1 MAQVIDPLAYAW
13 LLDEF
18 AKIAH
23 QLPIPPIQTPEPPPD
38 FQADIVRPDDLL
50 TLHVAGYNL
59 KPTGKEQPVLGRIDA
74 AKDAIL
80 VVTFP
85 PQNIAETAYFATA
98 NPQPRPPLP
107 PGILPQPS
115 LPPGVAPAPGLTA
128 ARLAGFTRLAF
139 RVVANAAMPEIPYS
153 IEGLLDWS
161 GFEPVVSALADVP
174 PQPSPAGIASAPAI
188 APPSARETAIEL
200 PYRLILS
207 PNHNIAWR
215 HATAPVTYSSRTE
228 LWHTRLAAKAGNSVS
243 ELSALNTAPLRAIWS
258 PDYNPARAFDP
269 TNQHP
274 LKMDLDPDLGVTD
287 ISPNDRHQIVILTS
301 AFHGYGYG
309 DAQNTPFVPTP
320 VDAQMLMLSS
330 LGGWLRSR
338 GHWDPPHALRFIP
351 RPALGFAVDLPLIA
365 NDIRL
370 AEKAAPIEGMAAQS
384 EARTITESVRVAE
397 GIVSGQN
404 VVARVDAA
412 GRFIR
417 PEQARP
423 TIPPITPGIPIVGDQ
438 LDLSEWVHIAAQGRD
453 HYVRI
458 VYEGHLYPFGHRAA
472 LIKITERKFD
482 DTAVPEGG
490 TTPVAHMIQREYI
503 VVREPEKSYRGQL
516 NGKPEVIA
524 GRTMPLTK
532 IRLTTLVTPD
542 LHEPLSVLSGTNFS
556 FWIRV
561 GLTAQDFMFHAV
573 ATDIS
578 GHEIEFTTPLIFA
591 SLTDTGGGASNLSM
605 IRSVYKASG
614 ERRVCSVPKQKM
626 TYAPPNPADTTDN
639 TTLVTSALYFD
650 SDTYPSL
657 VASFGGYLPTLY
669 KAAVHIPAIEQLLGT
684 DTNTTIRLY
693 EPYIQNDLDPHAGVF
708 AEIVKD
714 TGVALVADN
723 MPVTFTADKA
733 GGIATPNL
741 NLSNLTRAHGPLAGS
756 AANAAQDQFDAND
769 FFGGLSGDLIPKLFG
784 AIKLTDLLPIGG
796 GASAATNAPK
806 TQFTVE
812 DGGKTIVVRFSWK
825 PGVRKV
831 PDVPGLGDLISFTPT
846 LAPNPNPTVL
856 TIDGEIRKPVAVPP
870 TPPGPGSFAF
880 NGSLTNFRLDILN
893 AIALNFVAFSFS
905 AGSNKKLDVKV
916 DLDQNKPFEFEGDL
930 AFVQDLSNIIPP
942 GTFGDGPSIDLTPAP
957 GVHVG
962 YGVTL
967 PPAAVGVFSLEN
979 IKLAAGLDLPLL
991 TGKPQVDF
999 SFAERAHPFLLTVSL
1014 LGGGGF
1020 LHVQL
1025 DTEGMKLL
1033 EAAFEFGANASI
1045 NLGVAS
1051 GGVHIM
1057 AGIYFSMQVEAGS
1070 TKATL
1075 QGYLRMGGELSVLG
1089 IISMSLE
1096 FLLSF
1101 TYDSDRKASG
1111 RATLTV
1117 AVKVVFFSTSVAI
1130 SVEKR
1135 FGGSG
1140 SDPTFAQLITSAGVW
1155 NSYAGAFA

>member
-1 MAQVIDPLAYAW
+1 MAHVVDPHAFAW

-18 AKIAH
+18 AK
-23 QLPIPPIQTPEPPPD
+23 PSPSPFPPRPRPEPRPD
-38 FQADIVRPDDLL
+38 FQADLVRPDDLL

-59 KPTGKEQPVLGRIDA
+59 RPAGQAGPVLERIDA
-74 AKDAIL
+74 AKDAVL

-85 PQNIAETAYFATA
+85 PQNIAETAFLASA
-98 NPQPRPPLP
+98 PSQPPPPVP
-107 PGILPQPS
+107 PGQ
-115 LPPGVAPAPGLTA
+115 TK

-139 RVVANAAMPEIPYS
+139 RIAANAPWPAIPYS

-161 GFEPVVSALADVP
+161 GFEPVVSGLADIP
-174 PQPSPAGIASAPAI
+174 SQPSAGQIADAPAI
-188 APPSARETAIEL
+188 AEPGTKETAIEL
-200 PYRLILS
+200 PYRLTLS
-207 PNHNIAWR
+207 PNHNVAWR

-228 LWHTRLAAKAGNSVS
+228 LWHTRLTTKINGTVT
-243 ELSALNTAPLRAIWS
+243 ELSPLHTAPLRAIWS

-269 TNQHP
+269 GNPVPPET
-274 LKMDLDPDLGVTD
+274 DPDLGVTD
-287 ISPNDRHQIVILTS
+287 ISPHDRHQIVVLTS
-301 AFHGYGYG
+301 AFHGYG
-309 DAQNTPFVPTP
+309 DDKNAPFVPTP

-338 GHWDPPHALRFIP
+338 GHWEPPRALRFIP
-351 RPALGFAVDLPLIA
+351 WPPLVFAADLPLVADRIQPA
-365 NDIRL
+365 EIR
-370 AEKAAPIEGMAAQS
+370 S
-384 EARTITESVRVAE
+384 EASPIAE
-397 GIVSGQN
+397 GERAAEAIRPDVN
-404 VVARVDAA
+404 VA
-412 GRFIR
+412 GRLGAVVDNRFVK
-417 PEQARP
+417 PELARP
-423 TIPPITPGIPIVGDQ
+423 TIPPITAGIPITGEQ

-458 VYEGHLYPFGHRAA
+458 VKEGHLYPFGHRAA
-472 LIKITERKFD
+472 VITITERKFGD
-482 DTAVPEGG
+482 VAVPEGG
-490 TTPVAHMIQREYI
+490 TTPVAHMIQRQYVI
-503 VVREPEKSYRGQL
+503 VREPVKSYRGQL
-516 NGKPEVIA
+516 TDQSDTIA
-524 GRTMPLTK
+524 GRKIPLTK

-542 LHEPLSVLSGTNFS
+542 LHQPRENIGGPNS
-556 FWIRV
+556 FWIRTGV
-561 GLTAQDFMFHAV
+561 TAEDFLFHAV

-591 SLTDTGGGASNLSM
+591 SLADTGSNPPNLSP
-605 IRSVYKASG
+605 IRTAYKASG
-614 ERRVCSVPKQKM
+614 ERRACPVAKRKM
-626 TYAPPNPADTTDN
+626 TYAPANPADTTDN
-639 TTLVTSALYFD
+639 TTLATSTLYFD
-650 SDTYPSL
+650 TDLQPSL
-657 VASFGGYLPTLY
+657 LASFGGYMPILY

-684 DTNTTIRLY
+684 ETNTTIRLY
-693 EPYIQNDLDPHAGVF
+693 DPYIQNGFDPHAGVF

-714 TGVALVADN
+714 TGAALVADQ

-733 GGIATPNL
+733 GGMATPNL
-741 NLSNLTRAHGPLAGS
+741 NLSNLSRAHGPLAGS
-756 AANAAQDQFDAND
+756 AANAAQDAFDAND

-806 TQFTVE
+806 TQFSVE
-812 DGGKTIVVRFSWK
+812 DGGKTIVVKFHWQ
-825 PGVRKV
+825 PEVRKV
-831 PDVPGLGDLISFTPT
+831 AVPGNLISFTPA
-846 LAPNPNPTVL
+846 LPPAPNPTVL
-856 TIDGEIRKPVAVPP
+856 SIDGTIRKPVAVPP
-870 TPPGPGSFAF
+870 IPPGPGSFNF
-880 NGSLTNFRLDILN
+880 TGQLTNFRLDILE

-916 DLDQNKPFEFEGDL
+916 DLDSNKPFEFEGDL
-930 AFVQDLSNIIPP
+930 AFVQDLSSIIPP

-967 PPAAVGVFSLEN
+967 PPASVGVFSLEN
-979 IKLAAGLDLPLL
+979 IKLSAGLELPLL
-991 TGKPQVDF
+991 TGKPVVDF
-999 SFAERAHPFLLTVSL
+999 AFAERAHPFLLTVSL

-1025 DTEGMKLL
+1025 DTEGMKML

-1057 AGIYFSMQVEAGS
+1057 AGIYFSMQVDAGK

-1089 IISMSLE
+1089 IISISLE
-1096 FLLSF
+1096 FVLSF
-1101 TYDSDRKASG
+1101 TYDSDGKASG

-1117 AVKVVFFSTSVAI
+1117 AVKVLFFSKSVEI

-1140 SDPTFAQLITSAGVW
+1140 SDPTFAQLITSPNVW
-1155 NSYAGAFA
+1155 TSYASAYA

>member
-1 MAQVIDPLAYAW
+1 MAQVVDPHAYAW

-18 AKIAH
+18 AKSA
-23 QLPIPPIQTPEPPPD
+23 LPSPFPPPYPHEPSPD
-38 FQADIVRPDDLL
+38 FQADLVRPDDLL

-59 KPTGKEQPVLGRIDA
+59 KPTGNASPVLGRIDA
-74 AKDAIL
+74 AKDAVL

-85 PQNIAETAYFATA
+85 PQNIAETAYYATA
-98 NPQPRPPLP
+98 NPQPPPPLP
-107 PGILPQPS
+107 PGIPPQPS
-115 LPPGVAPAPGLTA
+115 PPPGAAPAPGQTA

-139 RVVANAAMPEIPYS
+139 RLAANAPMPAIPYS

-161 GFEPVVSALADVP
+161 GFEPVVSALADIP
-174 PQPSPAGIASAPAI
+174 PQPSPGEIAAAPAI
-188 APPSARETAIEL
+188 APPGAKETAIEL
-200 PYRLILS
+200 PYRLTLS

-215 HATAPVTYSSRTE
+215 HAMAPITYSSRTE
-228 LWHTRLAAKAGNSVS
+228 LWHTRLAAKAGDTVT
-243 ELSALNTAPLRAIWS
+243 ELSALHTAPLRAVWS

-269 TNQHP
+269 DNQP
-274 LKMDLDPDLGVTD
+274 PKKTDLDPDLGVTD

-301 AFHGYGYG
+301 AFHGYG
-309 DAQNTPFVPTP
+309 DAQNAPFVPTP

-351 RPALGFAVDLPLIA
+351 WPPLLFAADLPLVADGIQV
-365 NDIRL
+365 
-370 AEKAAPIEGMAAQS
+370 AETAAPAEVRS
-384 EARTITESVRVAE
+384 EAQPIADGARAAE
-397 GIVSGQN
+397 AIAPGAN
-404 VVARVDAA
+404 LAARLGALADN
-412 GRFIR
+412 RFVK
-417 PEQARP
+417 PAVARP
-423 TIPPITPGIPIVGDQ
+423 TIPPILPGIPITGEQ

-472 LIKITERKFD
+472 LIKITERKFI

-503 VVREPEKSYRGQL
+503 VVREPEKFYRGQL
-516 NGKPEVIA
+516 NGLPETLA
-524 GRTMPLTK
+524 GRKMPLTK

-542 LHEPLSVLSGTNFS
+542 LHQPLPIIGGTNFS
-556 FWIRV
+556 FWIQT
-561 GLTAQDFMFHAV
+561 GGSPQDFLFHAV

-578 GHEIEFTTPLIFA
+578 GHQIEFTTPLIFA
-591 SLTDTGGGASNLSM
+591 SLTDTGGGFPHLST
-605 IRSVYKASG
+605 IQGVYSASG
-614 ERRVCSVPKQKM
+614 ERRACPVPKQKM
-626 TYAPPNPADTTDN
+626 TYAPRNPADTTDN
-639 TTLVTSALYFD
+639 TTLATSALYFD
-650 SDTYPSL
+650 TDSHASL
-657 VASFGGYLPTLY
+657 VASFGGYMPILY

-693 EPYIQNDLDPHAGVF
+693 DPYIQNDLDPHAGVF

-714 TGVALVADN
+714 TGAALVADQ

-741 NLSNLTRAHGPLAGS
+741 NLSNLSRAHGPLAGS
-756 AANAAQDQFDAND
+756 AANAAQDAFDAND

-806 TQFTVE
+806 TQFSVE
-812 DGGKTIVVRFSWK
+812 DGGKTIVVRFDWK
-825 PGVRKV
+825 PNVRKV
-831 PDVPGLGDLISFTPT
+831 PDVPGLSDLISFTPK
-846 LAPNPNPTVL
+846 LPPDPNPTVL
-856 TIDGEIRKPVAVPP
+856 AIDGEIRKPVAVPP
-870 TPPGPGSFAF
+870 NPPGPGSFAF
-880 NGSLTNFRLDILN
+880 NGRLTHFRLDILN
-893 AIALNFVAFSFS
+893 AIALHFVAFTFS

-916 DLDQNKPFEFEGDL
+916 DLDPDKPFEFEGDL

-979 IKLAAGLDLPLL
+979 IKLSAGLDLPLL
-991 TGKPQVDF
+991 TGKPLVDF

-1025 DTEGMKLL
+1025 DAEGMKML

-1057 AGIYFSMQVEAGS
+1057 AGIYFSMQIESGS

-1096 FLLSF
+1096 FVLSF
-1101 TYDSDRKASG
+1101 TYDSERKASG

-1117 AVKVVFFSTSVAI
+1117 AVKVLFFSTSVAI

-1140 SDPTFAQLITSAGVW
+1140 SDPTFAQLISSAGVW
-1155 NSYAGAFA
+1155 ASYANAYA